1 MRADAQRNY
10 DLIVRAA
17 AEAIARD
24 GAYASLEEI
33 ARSAGVGSATLHR
46 HFPTRWSLLQAVFG
60 GCVSNLAARAGDLLD
75 SRDALDALTTWLH
88 EVTAYATTTRGLA
101 DSLLN
106 EPAEK
111 PDACGATLVAAGEP
125 LLRRAIDE
133 GSVRPDVTMADLMI
147 LANGISLAAQ
157 PMGAAKAEQLLTF
170 ALQGIGSAGRPQ
182 P

>member
-10 DLIVRAA
+10 DLIVTAA
-17 AEAIARD
+17 SEAIARD

-46 HFPTRWSLLQAVFG
+46 RFPTRWSLLQAVFR
-60 GCVSNLAARAGDLLD
+60 GCIRNLAGRAGDLLAE
-75 SRDALDALTTWLH
+75 RDALDALTTWLH

-101 DSLLN
+101 ESLLN
-106 EPAEK
+106 EPAEESE
-111 PDACGATLVAAGEP
+111 ACGAILVAAGEP

-133 GSVRPDVTMADLMI
+133 GSVRPDITMADLII

-157 PMGAAKAEQLLTF
+157 PIGEAKAAQLLTL
-170 ALQGIGSAGRPQ
+170 ALQGIGSAD
-182 P
+182 